1 MLVFRSLTIGLLGA
15 CLFLLSGLGDEL
27 PRQQVTIQYAEAP
40 AVRLQT
46 ETVTSNVTVIDV
58 APNVPAAT
66 VASLVRL
73 HDGERIAMIGDRAV
87 DNDLE
92 AGMRLADELRRG
104 GKFVDLT
111 ITDEGTLRR
120 VLVVLH

>member
-27 PRQQVTIQYAEAP
+27 PQQQITIQYAEP
-40 AVRLQT
+40 SHVPR

-58 APNVPAAT
+58 APNVPPAT

-73 HDGERIAMIGDRAV
+73 HSGERIAMIGDRPI

-104 GKFVDLT
+104 GKLVDLT
-111 ITDEGTLRR
+111 ITDDGTLRR

>member
-15 CLFLLSGLGDEL
+15 CLFLLSGLGDV
-27 PRQQVTIQYAEAP
+27 PPQQVTVHYTQP
-40 AVRLQT
+40 PRVPV
-46 ETVTSNVTVIDV
+46 ETVTNNVTVIDV
-58 APNVPAAT
+58 APNVPPAT

-73 HDGERIAMIGDRAV
+73 HDGERIAMIGDRPI
-87 DNDLE
+87 DSDLE

-111 ITDEGTLRR
+111 ITDDGTLRR